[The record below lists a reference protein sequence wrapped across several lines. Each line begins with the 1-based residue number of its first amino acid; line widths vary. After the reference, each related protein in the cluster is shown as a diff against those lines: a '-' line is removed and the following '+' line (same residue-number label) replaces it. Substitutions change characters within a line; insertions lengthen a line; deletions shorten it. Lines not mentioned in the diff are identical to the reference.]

1 MSPHPPSCPPMEPS
15 YSTSSEDSIQS
26 MPFYYASYP
35 TDFELPFQPTSS
47 PSYAPSYASSSF
59 SASSYNSPA
68 FSTCDYTT
76 PPLAYSAQPMQTNN
90 ATYFAPMQSH
100 CVWSAPAAPVPA
112 AVASAGA
119 MPPVEEVLI
128 TDADEVEMDMD
139 TDLDLDLQQ
148 QYLMKSPKSMPAP
161 TMSMQMPMPIPRDFQ
176 TSPSACSSPASTST
190 SPSST
195 KPFSCDCGR
204 AFTRPADLKRHQTS
218 VHNPVF
224 QDCPVEECVRKAGNG
239 FPRRDHLIEHLR
251 SYHHIDVP
259 KRRAVKKG
267 MKVSS

>member
-1 MSPHPPSCPPMEPS
+1 MEPS

-26 MPFYYASYP
+26 TMPFYYASYP
-35 TDFELPFQPTSS
+35 PTSDFELPFQPTSS
-47 PSYAPSYASSSF
+47 PPYAPSYASSF

-76 PPLAYSAQPMQTNN
+76 PPLAYSAQAMQTNN

-100 CVWSAPAAPVPA
+100 CVWSAAAAPVSA

-119 MPPVEEVLI
+119 MPPVEKVLI
-128 TDADEVEMDMD
+128 TDADEVDMD
-139 TDLDLDLQQ
+139 LETDLDLDLQQ
-148 QYLMKSPKSMPAP
+148 QYLMDEPKPMPAP
-161 TMSMQMPMPIPRDFQ
+161 TVSMQMPMSIPTDFH
-176 TSPSACSSPASTST
+176 TSPSACSSPIPT
-190 SPSST
+190 SPSSSGT

-224 QDCPVEECVRKAGNG
+224 QDCPVEECLRKAGNG

-251 SYHHIDVP
+251 SYHHWDVP
-259 KRRAVKKG
+259 KRRAVRKG
-267 MKVSS
+267 MKVST